1 MLTWIFIIVGIVVI
15 AALSIYAGILLAKVR
30 VQSKALAENERKRMN
45 YLHESIETIAKAMQ
59 QEQCPYSE
67 GCIRIAVLLDNLP
80 NAQAND
86 FASRWPVIHE
96 MYERIK
102 HMPTHEA
109 RKEYPK
115 QEIRKLDRER
125 EAYEVELEEGI
136 QTDVVTLI
144 AWVKEERA
152 RS

>member
-1 MLTWIFIIVGIVVI
+1 MLTWIFIVLGVVVI
-15 AALSIYAGILLAKVR
+15 AALSIYAGTLVAKVR
-30 VQSKALAENERKRMN
+30 AQRKALAENERKRMN
-45 YLHESIETIAKAMQ
+45 YLHESIETIAKAMH
-59 QEQCPYSE
+59 QEQCAYSE

-80 NAQAND
+80 NAEAHN
-86 FASRWPVIHE
+86 FAARWPVMHE

-102 HMPTHEA
+102 HMPTHKA
-109 RKEYPK
+109 RKEFPK

-125 EAYEVELEEGI
+125 EAYEVELQEGI

-152 RS
+152 QS